1 MPTLSLMEYIES
13 VVGGLGGF
21 FLGMFFLTLIMYLT
35 FPKANYGIDIIT
47 VLIVEA
53 IATVFFFTVK
63 YFISS
68 FIDSIYKKSGIKDVD
83 KMSGEQFEHWLEL
96 LFKDYGY
103 KVKRTRK
110 TADYGADLI
119 IEKDNIKIAVQAKR
133 HKNKVGI
140 KAVQEAIS
148 AVKFYGC
155 QKAAVC
161 TNNYFTENAV
171 NLAKANNVELID
183 RDKLVKL
190 SMDRRN
196 N

>member
-1 MPTLSLMEYIES
+1 MSTLSLMEYIENI
-13 VVGGLGGF
+13 VGGLCGF
-21 FLGMFFLTLIMYLT
+21 FLGMFFLTFIIYLP
-35 FPKANYGIDIIT
+35 FPKANYGFDIIT

-63 YFISS
+63 FFISGV
-68 FIDSIYKKSGIKDVD
+68 IDSIYKKSGIKDVD
-83 KMSGEQFEHWLEL
+83 KMTGEQFEHWLEL
-96 LFKDYGY
+96 LFKEYGY
-103 KVKRTRK
+103 KVERTRK

-119 IEKDNIKIAVQAKR
+119 IEKENIKIAVQAKR

-155 QKAAVC
+155 HKAAVC
-161 TNNYFTENAV
+161 TNNYFTENAI